1 MVIRL
6 ITVTLMYTAPVHLSV
21 VTIPPT
27 GRLFLEWKKKVLRS
41 KHLENHLGERMGW

>member
-27 GRLFLEWKKKVLRS
+27 GRPFLEWKKKVLRS
-41 KHLENHLGERMGW
+41 KHLENHLGERMC